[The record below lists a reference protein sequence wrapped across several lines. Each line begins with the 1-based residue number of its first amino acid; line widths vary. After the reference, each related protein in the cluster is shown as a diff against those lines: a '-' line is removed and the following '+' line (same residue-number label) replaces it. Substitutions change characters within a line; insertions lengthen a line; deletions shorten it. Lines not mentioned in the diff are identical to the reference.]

1 MSSNENDFIDLIKTG
16 LSHFTDAS
24 HQNWLHNEVATYGQ
38 AISG

>member
-24 HQNWLHNEVATYGQ
+24 HQNQEAATYGQ